1 MSTPT
6 QLEIK
11 DMNLDEGFCVI
22 EAGAGAGKTYNL
34 VRIVKRIS
42 EMPSKNGDGKK
53 RDISRVLLVTFT
65 NAAAMEMRQR
75 LRELLEEEGSSES
88 LQQLSKMQISTIHA
102 FCHRAYAD
110 FGPSAGFPPVNGEPK
125 SGEQIALQIAED
137 FWRGLCGRGEN
148 GTLQFG
154 EVKKATSW
162 IIAGEKFSMNQ
173 SLKDSRLKDFVDD
186 RVATMKLSGTYLTHD
201 TVVGNLLEALE
212 DPTRGNQLADM
223 IRGAYD
229 SCLIDESQDTDSKQ
243 WAIFQKIF
251 RNQTGKLLI
260 MVGDRNQSIYA
271 FRGANVENYKAIT
284 ADARKQEKGLWS
296 LTSNNRSS
304 ESLIGAFNRLFK
316 NNLKAPSDSD
326 YTAFFG
332 NGSEFLHI
340 GIPDYKSGEK
350 PRPKIKAK
358 LLDLGQKNSVRIV
371 QSSGD
376 EDVFNETAR
385 MLLELTKEIPVEKE
399 YQKSEQELA
408 KSIVKEANIGIL
420 TRESRQAQSLHR
432 LLVNRGIPAAL
443 ATKSSVF
450 TSTLAPVIHH
460 LLCCALKPE
469 DSGTRRALFLVQ
481 PHILGVKGDVA
492 DRIIEEDGAVAAW
505 LRDAREKWFDDGFSA
520 AWEALLTTH
529 HLKLSSGECPKT
541 EIAKGPMRLRHLAD
555 LAHIYEL
562 LCKKIQTDKLS
573 PEATVDFLAE
583 RIKNACGAQDDADEA
598 ECIRPESA
606 NPQVIVRTMHTAKGL
621 EYQGVIIPK
630 FGAIKEVKGSRG
642 GLLRAG
648 ASATLI
654 SDSSGSDELEEFGKQ
669 TADEDARLLYV
680 ALTRAQRKITILWG
694 DDPTSDKLD
703 PRRNSGFPVVLA
715 RNGLQGSASRLASF
729 LEGDFAKETENLTEQ
744 DFKAS
749 LRPFYL
755 IEGLE
760 SSNIK
765 TFSAKGSTSFSKL
778 TSKHEDVEDPP
789 NQPEEVKETKTAK
802 EKVPLPFLTF
812 PAGKNAGT
820 VMHSILEEVDFTDAA
835 KEMPSP
841 ATRNTVER
849 LLRECGIFINKDK
862 EKQESEIRKNT
873 ELFLSEL
880 RKWMNCP
887 LKDPSQSKLG
897 SVTNDQRMAEVRF
910 SLACE
915 LNASELHSLR
925 KILAEDHAD
934 NEVLKEKVGEL
945 TKDQVDG
952 LLIGSID
959 LVYHTGGKFY
969 VIDWKSN
976 RIGSSAGSYDLDSMS
991 KEIFKHKYHL
1001 QYTLYAAVLHQ
1012 HMTNIGYPGWNYE
1025 TSFGGCHYLFM
1036 RAFGCD
1042 DQGTGDFFHKP
1053 KLKTIEA
1060 VLELMKPKQQN

>member
-1 MSTPT
+1 MSKE
-6 QLEIK
+6 LKIK
-11 DMNLDEGFCVI
+11 DMNLDKGFCVI

-42 EMPSKNGDGKK
+42 EMAAKDQKGKK
-53 RDISRVLLVTFT
+53 RDISKVLLVTFT

-88 LQQLSKMQISTIHA
+88 LQHLSKMQISTIHA

-125 SGEQIALQIAED
+125 SGEQIAMQIAED
-137 FWRGLCGRGEN
+137 FWRGLCGKGN
-148 GTLQFG
+148 NANLQFG
-154 EVKKATSW
+154 EVKKATAW
-162 IIAGEKFSMNQ
+162 IIAGEKFTMNQ
-173 SLKDSRLKDFVDD
+173 ALQGSGLKKFVDE
-186 RVATMKLSGTYLTHD
+186 RVAMMKLSGTYLTHD

-212 DPTRGNQLADM
+212 DTMRGADLAEM
-223 IRGAYD
+223 IRDAYD
-229 SCLIDESQDTDSKQ
+229 ACLIDESQDTDSKQ

-251 RNQTGKLLI
+251 RDQPGKLLI

-284 ADARKQEKGLWS
+284 ADARKQSDGLWC

-304 ESLIGAFNRLFK
+304 ESLITAFNKLFK
-316 NNLKAPSDSD
+316 NNLDAAKGSDT
-326 YTAFFG
+326 TAFFG

-340 GIPDYKSGEK
+340 GIPNYDSKEK
-350 PRPKIKAK
+350 PRPDIKAK
-358 LLDLGQKNSVRIV
+358 LLDLGKKGSVRVV
-371 QSSGD
+371 QSSED

-385 MLLELTKEIPVEKE
+385 MLLELTNEISVEKD

-469 DSGTRRALFLVQ
+469 DPGIRRALFLVQ
-481 PHILGVKGDVA
+481 PHILGVKGEVA
-492 DRIIEEDGAVAAW
+492 DRIKEEDGAVASW

-529 HLKLSSGECPKT
+529 HLKMSSGECPKT

-654 SDSSGSDELEEFGKQ
+654 SDSSGAEELEEFGKQ

-694 DDPTSDKLD
+694 DNPTSDKLD

-715 RNGLQGSASRLASF
+715 RNGLEGTASCLATF
-729 LEGDFAKETENLTEQ
+729 LEGDFAEQTENLTEQ
-744 DFKAS
+744 DFKKK

-755 IEGLE
+755 IEGQD
-760 SSNIK
+760 SSKIK

-778 TSKHEDVEDPP
+778 TSKHDDVEDPP
-789 NQPEEVKETKTAK
+789 NQPEEGKETKTAT
-802 EKVPLPFLTF
+802 EKIPLPFLTF

-835 KEMPSP
+835 KGKPSA

-849 LLRECGIFINKDK
+849 LLRSCGIFINKDK
-862 EKQESEIRKNT
+862 DKQEADIKKNT

-880 RKWMNCP
+880 RKWMDCP
-887 LKDPSQSKLG
+887 LRDSSSSKLG
-897 SVTNDQRMAEVRF
+897 DVANDRRMAEVRF
-910 SLACE
+910 SLSCE
-915 LNASELHSLR
+915 LSPSELHSLR
-925 KILAEDHAD
+925 NILAEDHAD
-934 NEVLKEKVGEL
+934 NSTLKEQVGEL

-959 LVYHTGGKFY
+959 LVYHTGEKFY

-976 RIGSSAGSYDLDSMS
+976 RIGSNAGSYDLDSMS
-991 KEIFKHKYHL
+991 REIFKHKYHL

-1060 VLELMKPKQQN
+1060 VLELMKPKQKN

>member
-1 MSTPT
+1 MSKE
-6 QLEIK
+6 LEIN
-11 DMNLDEGFCVI
+11 DMNLEEGFCVI

-42 EMPSKNGDGKK
+42 EMPSRDEKGKK
-53 RDISRVLLVTFT
+53 RDISKTLLVTFT

-75 LRELLEEEGSSES
+75 MRELLEEEGTPES

-137 FWRGLCGRGEN
+137 FWRGLCGKGNN

-154 EVKKATSW
+154 EIKNATKW
-162 IIAGEKFSMNQ
+162 IISGEKFAMNLALQ
-173 SLKDSRLKDFVDD
+173 GSGLKKFVED
-186 RVATMKLSGTYLTHD
+186 RVAQMKLSGTYLTHD

-212 DPTRGNQLADM
+212 DPERGDKLAKL
-223 IRGAYD
+223 IRSSYEA
-229 SCLIDESQDTDSKQ
+229 CLIDESQDTDSKQ

-251 RNQTGKLLI
+251 RDQPGKLLI
-260 MVGDRNQSIYA
+260 MVGDRNQSIYG

-284 ADARKQEKGLWS
+284 ADARKQIDGLWRLS
-296 LTSNNRSS
+296 SNNRSS
-304 ESLIGAFNRLFK
+304 ESLIAAFNKLFK
-316 NNLKAPSDSD
+316 NNLESAKGSES
-326 YTAFFG
+326 TAFFG

-340 GIPDYKSGEK
+340 GIPDYDSKEK

-358 LLDLGQKNSVRIV
+358 LLDLGEKSSVRVV
-371 QSSGD
+371 QSSED

-385 MLLELTKEIPVEKE
+385 MLLELTSEIPVDKD
-399 YQKSEQELA
+399 YQKSEHDLA
-408 KSIVKEANIGIL
+408 KAIVKEANIGIL

-469 DSGTRRALFLVQ
+469 DSAIRRALFLVQ
-481 PHILGVKGDVA
+481 PHILGVSGEVA
-492 DRIIEEDGAVAAW
+492 EKIKEEDGTVAAW

-529 HLKLSSGECPKT
+529 HLKLTTGECPKS

-562 LCKKIQTDKLS
+562 ICKKIQSDKLS
-573 PEATVDFLAE
+573 PEATVDYLAE
-583 RIKNACGAQDDADEA
+583 RIKNACGAQEDADEA

-606 NPQVIVRTMHTAKGL
+606 KPQVIVRTMHTAKGL

-630 FGAIKEVKGSRG
+630 FGMIKDVEGSRG
-642 GLLRAG
+642 GLLRE
-648 ASATLI
+648 STQTRLI
-654 SDSSGSDELEEFGKQ
+654 SDSSDPADIERFGSQ

-694 DDPTSDKLD
+694 DDPTPDKLD
-703 PRRNSGFPVVLA
+703 PRKNSGFPVVLA
-715 RNGLQGSASRLASF
+715 RNGLEGKASRLASF
-729 LEGDFAKETENLTEQ
+729 FGTTLVEKTEPIAEAA
-744 DFKAS
+744 FKHA
-749 LRPFYL
+749 LRPFHL
-755 IEGLE
+755 IEGLD
-760 SSNIK
+760 SSGIK

-778 TSKHEDVEDPP
+778 TSKHDDVEDLP
-789 NQPEEVKETKTAK
+789 NKPEDGAETKSKPKKDKIT
-802 EKVPLPFLTF
+802 LPFLTF

-820 VMHSILEEVDFTDAA
+820 VMHSILEQVDFKEAAQDKPTDAT
-835 KEMPSP
+835 KDV
-841 ATRNTVER
+841 VEK
-849 LLRECGIFINKDK
+849 LLRSCGIFIGTDKD
-862 EKQESEIRKNT
+862 KQESEIKKNT
-873 ELFLSEL
+873 DLFLSEL

-887 LKDPSQSKLG
+887 LIDSSRAKLG
-897 SVTNDQRMAEVRF
+897 DVSADRRMSEVRF
-910 SLACE
+910 SLACD
-915 LNASELHSLR
+915 LDYADLHRLR
-925 KILAEDHAD
+925 NLLAEDHAD
-934 NEVLKEKVGEL
+934 NPTLKEEVGEL
-945 TKDQVDG
+945 TKEEVDG

-959 LVYHTGGKFY
+959 LVYHSGDKFY

-976 RIGSSAGSYDLDSMS
+976 RIGSDAGDYDAESMA

-1042 DQGTGDFFHKP
+1042 DQGTGDFFHRP
-1053 KLKTIEA
+1053 KLKTIEG
-1060 VLELMKPKQQN
+1060 VLALMKPKQKK

>member
-1 MSTPT
+1 MSKE
-6 QLEIK
+6 LKIK

-22 EAGAGAGKTYNL
+22 EAGAGAGKTFNL
-34 VRIVKRIS
+34 VRIVKSIS
-42 EMPSKNGDGKK
+42 EMPSKEGDGKK
-53 RDISRVLLVTFT
+53 RDISKVLLVTFT

-75 LRELLEEEGSSES
+75 MRELLEKEGTPES

-110 FGPSAGFPPVNGEPK
+110 FGPSAGFPLVNGEPK

-137 FWRGLCGRGEN
+137 FWRGLCGRRQN

-154 EVKKATSW
+154 EIKNATKW
-162 IIAGEKFSMNQ
+162 IISGEKFTMNQ
-173 SLKDSRLKDFVDD
+173 GLKDSGLLKFVED
-186 RVATMKLSGTYLTHD
+186 RITQMKLSGTYLTHD

-212 DPTRGNQLADM
+212 DPKRGEQLADL
-223 IRGAYD
+223 IRSSYEA
-229 SCLIDESQDTDSKQ
+229 CLIDESQDTDSKQ
-243 WAIFQKIF
+243 WTIFQKIF
-251 RNQTGKLLI
+251 RDQDGKLLI
-260 MVGDRNQSIYA
+260 MVGDRNQSIYG

-284 ADARKQEKGLWS
+284 ADARKQKDGLWCLS
-296 LTSNNRSS
+296 SNNRSS
-304 ESLIGAFNRLFK
+304 KSLIAAFNKLFR
-316 NNLKAPSDSD
+316 NNLTQEKDS
-326 YTAFFG
+326 TAFPFFG
-332 NGSEFLHI
+332 PGSEFLEI
-340 GIPDYKSGEK
+340 GIPNFDSGKK
-350 PRPKIKAK
+350 PRPEKKAE
-358 LLDLGQKNSVRIV
+358 LRDLGENTIRIV
-371 QSSGD
+371 QSSED

-385 MLLELTKEIPVEKE
+385 MLIELTNEIPIKTDYSE
-399 YQKSEQELA
+399 SEQELA
-408 KSIVKEANIGIL
+408 NTIVKDANIGIL
-420 TRESRQAQSLHR
+420 TRESRQAQALHR

-450 TSTLAPVIHH
+450 TSTLAPVLHH

-469 DSGTRRALFLVQ
+469 DSSIRRALFLVQ

-492 DRIIEEDGAVAAW
+492 DRITEEDGAVAAW

-529 HLKLSSGECPKT
+529 HLKLTTGECPKS
-541 EIAKGPMRLRHLAD
+541 EIAKGPMKLRHLAD

-562 LCKKIQTDKLS
+562 ICKKIQADKLS
-573 PEATVDFLAE
+573 PEATVDYLAE
-583 RIKNACGAQDDADEA
+583 RIKNACGAQEDADDA

-606 NPQVIVRTMHTAKGL
+606 KPQVIVRTMHTAKGL

-630 FGAIKEVKGSRG
+630 FGMIKDVKGSRG
-642 GLLRAG
+642 GLLRE
-648 ASATLI
+648 SNQTSLI
-654 SDSSGSDELEEFGKQ
+654 SDSSDPADIERFGSQ

-680 ALTRAQRKITILWG
+680 ALTRAERKITILWG
-694 DDPTSDKLD
+694 NDPAPDKLD
-703 PRRNSGFPVVLA
+703 PRKNSGFPVVLA
-715 RNGLQGSASRLASF
+715 RNGLKGTASCLASF
-729 LEGDFAKETENLTEQ
+729 FGTTLAEKTEPIAE
-744 DFKAS
+744 DAFKNT
-749 LRPFYL
+749 LRPFHL
-755 IEGLE
+755 IEGRD
-760 SSNIK
+760 SSGVK

-835 KEMPSP
+835 KETPSP
-841 ATRNTVER
+841 APRITVER
-849 LLRECGIFINKDK
+849 LLRSCGIFINKDK
-862 EKQESEIRKNT
+862 EKQESEISKNT

-976 RIGSSAGSYDLDSMS
+976 RIGSSASSYDLDSMS

-1060 VLELMKPKQQN
+1060 VLELIKPKQQN

>member
-251 RNQTGKLLI
+251 RNQPGKLLI

-849 LLRECGIFINKDK
+849 LLRACGIFINKDK

>member
-251 RNQTGKLLI
+251 RNQPGKLLI

-340 GIPDYKSGEK
+340 GIPDYDSGKK
-350 PRPKIKAK
+350 PRPDKKAK

-371 QSSGD
+371 QSSED

-385 MLLELTKEIPVEKE
+385 MLLELTKEIPVEKD

-529 HLKLSSGECPKT
+529 HLKLSTGECPKT

-820 VMHSILEEVDFTDAA
+820 VMHSILEEIDFTDAA

-849 LLRECGIFINKDK
+849 LLRACGIFINKDK

-925 KILAEDHAD
+925 KILVEDHAD

>member
-1 MSTPT
+1 MSKE
-6 QLEIK
+6 LKIK

-22 EAGAGAGKTYNL
+22 EAGAGAGKTFNL

-42 EMPSKNGDGKK
+42 EMPSKDGGGKK

-125 SGEQIALQIAED
+125 SGEQIAQQIAED
-137 FWRGLCGRGEN
+137 FWRGLCGKGIN
-148 GTLQFG
+148 ANLQFG

-162 IIAGEKFSMNQ
+162 IIAGEKFTMNQ
-173 SLKDSRLKDFVDD
+173 ALQGSGLKKFVDE
-186 RVATMKLSGTYLTHD
+186 RVAMMKLSGTYLTHD

-212 DPTRGNQLADM
+212 DPMRGAVLAEM
-223 IRGAYD
+223 IRDAYD
-229 SCLIDESQDTDSKQ
+229 ACLIDESQDTDSKQ

-251 RNQTGKLLI
+251 RDQPGKLLI

-284 ADARKQEKGLWS
+284 ADARKQVDGLWC

-304 ESLIGAFNRLFK
+304 ESLITAFNKLFK
-316 NNLKAPSDSD
+316 NNLDAAKGSDT
-326 YTAFFG
+326 TAFFG

-340 GIPDYKSGEK
+340 GIPNYDSKEK
-350 PRPKIKAK
+350 PRPDIKAK
-358 LLDLGQKNSVRIV
+358 LLDLGKKGSVRVV
-371 QSSGD
+371 QSSED
-376 EDVFNETAR
+376 EDVFNETAS
-385 MLLELTKEIPVEKE
+385 MLLELTNEISVEKD

-469 DSGTRRALFLVQ
+469 DPGIRRALFLVQ
-481 PHILGVKGDVA
+481 PHILGVKGEVA
-492 DRIIEEDGAVAAW
+492 DRIKEEDGAVASW

-529 HLKLSSGECPKT
+529 HLKMSSGECPKT

-583 RIKNACGAQDDADEA
+583 RIMNACGAQDDADEA

-630 FGAIKEVKGSRG
+630 FGMIKDVKGSRG
-642 GLLRAG
+642 GLLRE
-648 ASATLI
+648 STQTSLI
-654 SDSSGSDELEEFGKQ
+654 SDSSDPADIERFGSQ

-680 ALTRAQRKITILWG
+680 ALTRAERKITILWG

-703 PRRNSGFPVVLA
+703 PRSNSGFPVVLA
-715 RNGLQGSASRLASF
+715 RNGLDGTASRLASF
-729 LEGDFAKETENLTEQ
+729 LEGDFAEETENLTEQ
-744 DFKAS
+744 DFKKK

-755 IEGLE
+755 IEGQD
-760 SSNIK
+760 SSKIK

-778 TSKHEDVEDPP
+778 TSKHDDVEDPP
-789 NQPEEVKETKTAK
+789 NQPEEAKETKTAK
-802 EKVPLPFLTF
+802 EKIPLPFLTF

-835 KEMPSP
+835 KEKPTA

-849 LLRECGIFINKDK
+849 LLRSCGIFINKDK
-862 EKQESEIRKNT
+862 DKQEAEIKKNT

-880 RKWMNCP
+880 RKWMDCP
-887 LKDPSQSKLG
+887 LRDSSSSKLG
-897 SVTNDQRMAEVRF
+897 DVANDRRMAEVRF
-910 SLACE
+910 SLSCE
-915 LNASELHSLR
+915 LSPSELHSLR
-925 KILAEDHAD
+925 NILAEDHAD
-934 NEVLKEKVGEL
+934 NSTLKEQVGEL

-959 LVYHTGGKFY
+959 LVYHTGEKFY

-976 RIGSSAGSYDLDSMS
+976 RIGSNAGSYDLDSMS
-991 KEIFKHKYHL
+991 REIFKHKYHL

-1060 VLELMKPKQQN
+1060 VLELMKPKLNN

>member
-1 MSTPT
+1 
-6 QLEIK
+6 
-11 DMNLDEGFCVI
+11 
-22 EAGAGAGKTYNL
+22 
-34 VRIVKRIS
+34 
-42 EMPSKNGDGKK
+42 
-53 RDISRVLLVTFT
+53 
-65 NAAAMEMRQR
+65 
-75 LRELLEEEGSSES
+75 
-88 LQQLSKMQISTIHA
+88 
-102 FCHRAYAD
+102 
-110 FGPSAGFPPVNGEPK
+110 
-125 SGEQIALQIAED
+125 
-137 FWRGLCGRGEN
+137 
-148 GTLQFG
+148 
-154 EVKKATSW
+154 
-162 IIAGEKFSMNQ
+162 
-173 SLKDSRLKDFVDD
+173 
-186 RVATMKLSGTYLTHD
+186 
-201 TVVGNLLEALE
+201 
-212 DPTRGNQLADM
+212 
-223 IRGAYD
+223 
-229 SCLIDESQDTDSKQ
+229 
-243 WAIFQKIF
+243 
-251 RNQTGKLLI
+251 
-260 MVGDRNQSIYA
+260 
-271 FRGANVENYKAIT
+271 
-284 ADARKQEKGLWS
+284 
-296 LTSNNRSS
+296 
-304 ESLIGAFNRLFK
+304 
-316 NNLKAPSDSD
+316 
-326 YTAFFG
+326 
-332 NGSEFLHI
+332 
-340 GIPDYKSGEK
+340 
-350 PRPKIKAK
+350 
-358 LLDLGQKNSVRIV
+358 
-371 QSSGD
+371 
-376 EDVFNETAR
+376 
-385 MLLELTKEIPVEKE
+385 
-399 YQKSEQELA
+399 
-408 KSIVKEANIGIL
+408 
-420 TRESRQAQSLHR
+420 
-432 LLVNRGIPAAL
+432 
-443 ATKSSVF
+443 
-450 TSTLAPVIHH
+450 LAPVIHH

-469 DSGTRRALFLVQ
+469 DPGIRRALFLVQ
-481 PHILGVKGDVA
+481 PHILGVKGEVA
-492 DRIIEEDGAVAAW
+492 DRIKEEDGAVASW

-529 HLKLSSGECPKT
+529 HLKMSSGECPKT

-642 GLLRAG
+642 GLLRGG

-654 SDSSGSDELEEFGKQ
+654 SDSSGPDELEEFGKQ

-715 RNGLQGSASRLASF
+715 RNGLEGTASRLASF
-729 LEGDFAKETENLTEQ
+729 LEGDFAEETENLTEQ
-744 DFKAS
+744 DFKKK

-755 IEGLE
+755 IEGQD
-760 SSNIK
+760 SSKIK

-778 TSKHEDVEDPP
+778 TSKHDDVEDPP
-789 NQPEEVKETKTAK
+789 NQPEEGKETKTAK
-802 EKVPLPFLTF
+802 EKIPLPFLTF

-835 KEMPSP
+835 KEKPSA

-849 LLRECGIFINKDK
+849 LLRSCGIFINKDK
-862 EKQESEIRKNT
+862 DKQEADIKKNT

-880 RKWMNCP
+880 RKWMDCP
-887 LKDPSQSKLG
+887 LRDSSSSKLG
-897 SVTNDQRMAEVRF
+897 DVANDRRMAEVRF
-910 SLACE
+910 SLSCE
-915 LNASELHSLR
+915 LSPSELHSLR
-925 KILAEDHAD
+925 NILAEDHAD
-934 NEVLKEKVGEL
+934 NSTLKEQVGEL

-959 LVYHTGGKFY
+959 LVYHTGEKFY

-976 RIGSSAGSYDLDSMS
+976 RIGSNAGSYDLDSMS
-991 KEIFKHKYHL
+991 REIFKHKYHL

-1060 VLELMKPKQQN
+1060 VLELMKPKQKN

>member
-1 MSTPT
+1 MTT
-6 QLEIK
+6 ELKIEN
-11 DMNLDEGFCVI
+11 MNLEEGFCVI
-22 EAGAGAGKTYNL
+22 EAGAGAGKTFNL

-42 EMPSKNGDGKK
+42 EMPSKEGDGKK
-53 RDISRVLLVTFT
+53 RDISKVLLVTFT
-65 NAAAMEMRQR
+65 KAAAMEMRQR
-75 LRELLEEEGSSES
+75 MRELLEKEGTPES

-137 FWRGLCGRGEN
+137 FWRGLCGKN
-148 GTLQFG
+148 QDGTLKFG
-154 EVKKATSW
+154 EIKNATKW
-162 IIAGEKFSMNQ
+162 IISGEKFTMNQ
-173 SLKDSRLKDFVDD
+173 GLKDSGLLKFVED
-186 RVATMKLSGTYLTHD
+186 RITQMKLSGTYLTHD

-212 DPTRGNQLADM
+212 DPKRGEKLAGL
-223 IRGAYD
+223 IRSSYEA
-229 SCLIDESQDTDSKQ
+229 CLIDESQDTDSKQ
-243 WAIFQKIF
+243 WTIFQKIF
-251 RNQTGKLLI
+251 RDQDGKLLI
-260 MVGDRNQSIYA
+260 MVGDRNQSIYG

-284 ADARKQEKGLWS
+284 ADARKQKDGLWCLS
-296 LTSNNRSS
+296 SNNRSS
-304 ESLIGAFNRLFK
+304 KSLIAAFNKLFR
-316 NNLKAPSDSD
+316 NNLTPEKDS
-326 YTAFFG
+326 TAFPFFG
-332 NGSEFLHI
+332 TGSEFLEI
-340 GIPDYKSGEK
+340 GIPKFDSGTK
-350 PRPKIKAK
+350 PRPEKKAD
-358 LLDLGQKNSVRIV
+358 LRDLGKNTIRIV
-371 QSSGD
+371 KASED

-385 MLLELTKEIPVEKE
+385 MLLELTKAIPVDSGFWDSEK
-399 YQKSEQELA
+399 ELA
-408 KSIVKEANIGIL
+408 KTIAKDANIGIL
-420 TRESRQAQSLHR
+420 TRESRQAQALHR

-450 TSTLAPVIHH
+450 TSTLAPVLHH

-469 DSGTRRALFLVQ
+469 DSSIRRALFLVQ

-492 DRIIEEDGAVAAW
+492 DRITEEDGAVAAW

-529 HLKLSSGECPKT
+529 HLKLTTGECPKS
-541 EIAKGPMRLRHLAD
+541 EIAKGPMKLRHLAD

-562 LCKKIQTDKLS
+562 ICKKIQSDKLS
-573 PEATVDFLAE
+573 PEATVDYLAE
-583 RIKNACGAQDDADEA
+583 RIKNACGAQEDADDA

-606 NPQVIVRTMHTAKGL
+606 KPQVIVRTMHTAKGL

-630 FGAIKEVKGSRG
+630 FGMIKDVKGSRG
-642 GLLRAG
+642 GLLRE
-648 ASATLI
+648 SHQTSLV
-654 SDSSGSDELEEFGKQ
+654 SDSSDPADIERFGSQ

-680 ALTRAQRKITILWG
+680 ALTRAERKITILWG
-694 DDPTSDKLD
+694 EDPAPDKLD
-703 PRRNSGFPVVLA
+703 PRKNCGFPVVLA
-715 RNGLQGSASRLASF
+715 RNGLEGTASSLASF
-729 LEGDFAKETENLTEQ
+729 FGTTLAEKTEPIAE
-744 DFKAS
+744 DAFKNT
-749 LRPFYL
+749 LRPFHL
-755 IEGLE
+755 IEGLD
-760 SSNIK
+760 SSGIK

-835 KEMPSP
+835 KETPSP

-849 LLRECGIFINKDK
+849 LLRACGIFINKDK

-976 RIGSSAGSYDLDSMS
+976 RIGSSAVSYDLDSMS
-991 KEIFKHKYHL
+991 KEISKHKYHL

-1042 DQGTGDFFHKP
+1042 DHGTGDFFHKP

>member
-1 MSTPT
+1 MSTPA

-11 DMNLDEGFCVI
+11 YMNLDEGFCVI

-162 IIAGEKFSMNQ
+162 IITGEKFSMNQ

-251 RNQTGKLLI
+251 RNQPGKLLI

-284 ADARKQEKGLWS
+284 ADARKQENGLWC

-304 ESLIGAFNRLFK
+304 ESLIGAFNQLFK

-326 YTAFFG
+326 HTAFFG

-350 PRPKIKAK
+350 PRPEIKAK

-385 MLLELTKEIPVEKE
+385 MLLELTKEIPVEKD

-529 HLKLSSGECPKT
+529 HLKLSTGECPKT

-694 DDPTSDKLD
+694 DDPTFDKLD

-802 EKVPLPFLTF
+802 ETIPLPFLTF

-849 LLRECGIFINKDK
+849 LLRSCGIFINKDK

-915 LNASELHSLR
+915 LNATELHSLR

-1042 DQGTGDFFHKP
+1042 DQGTGDFFHRP
-1053 KLKTIEA
+1053 NLKTIEA

>member
-1 MSTPT
+1 MSKE
-6 QLEIK
+6 LKIK

-42 EMPSKNGDGKK
+42 EMPSKDGDSKK

-137 FWRGLCGRGEN
+137 FWRGLCGKRQN
-148 GTLQFG
+148 GALQFG

-162 IIAGEKFSMNQ
+162 IIAGEKFTMNQ
-173 SLKDSRLKDFVDD
+173 GLKDSGLMKFVED
-186 RVATMKLSGTYLTHD
+186 RITQMKLSGTYLTHD
-201 TVVGNLLEALE
+201 TVIGNLLEALE
-212 DPTRGNQLADM
+212 DATRGKQLAEL
-223 IRGAYD
+223 IRAAYD

-243 WAIFQKIF
+243 WSIFQKIF
-251 RNQTGKLLI
+251 RDQPGKLLI

-284 ADARKQEKGLWS
+284 DDARKQSDGLWC

-304 ESLIGAFNRLFK
+304 ESLISAFNRLFK
-316 NNLKAPSDSD
+316 NNLAAPKDSD
-326 YTAFFG
+326 TTAFFG
-332 NGSEFLHI
+332 PGSEFLHI
-340 GIPDYKSGEK
+340 GIPKYDSGEK
-350 PRPKIKAK
+350 PRPEIKAK

-385 MLLELTKEIPVEKE
+385 MLLELTKEIPVEKD

-715 RNGLQGSASRLASF
+715 RNGLQGSASRLATF
-729 LEGDFAKETENLTEQ
+729 LEGDFAEETENLTEQ
-744 DFKAS
+744 DFKGS

-755 IEGLE
+755 IEGLD
-760 SSNIK
+760 SSKIK

-778 TSKHEDVEDPP
+778 TSKHDDVEDPP

-835 KEMPSP
+835 KETPSP

-849 LLRECGIFINKDK
+849 LLRSCGIFINKDK

-880 RKWMNCP
+880 RKWMNCQ
-887 LKDPSQSKLG
+887 LKDPSRSKLG

>member
-1 MSTPT
+1 MPPE
-6 QLEIK
+6 LDIEK
-11 DMNLDEGFCVI
+11 MNLEEGFCVI

-42 EMPSKNGDGKK
+42 EMPSRDEAGKK
-53 RDISRVLLVTFT
+53 RDISKTLLVTFT

-75 LRELLEEEGSSES
+75 MRELLEEEGTPES

-137 FWRGLCGRGEN
+137 FWRGLCGKGNN

-154 EVKKATSW
+154 EIKNATKW
-162 IIAGEKFSMNQ
+162 IISGEKFAMNLALQ
-173 SLKDSRLKDFVDD
+173 GSGLKKFVED
-186 RVATMKLSGTYLTHD
+186 RVAQMKLSGTYLTHD

-212 DPTRGNQLADM
+212 DPKRGEKLAKL
-223 IRGAYD
+223 IRSSYEA
-229 SCLIDESQDTDSKQ
+229 CLIDESQDTDSKQ

-251 RNQTGKLLI
+251 RDQPGKLLI
-260 MVGDRNQSIYA
+260 MVGDRNQSIYG

-284 ADARKQEKGLWS
+284 ADARKQIDGLWRLS
-296 LTSNNRSS
+296 SNNRSS
-304 ESLIGAFNRLFK
+304 ESLIAAFNKLFK
-316 NNLKAPSDSD
+316 NNLESAKGSES
-326 YTAFFG
+326 TAFFG

-340 GIPDYKSGEK
+340 GIPDYDSKEK

-358 LLDLGQKNSVRIV
+358 LLDLGEKSSVRVV
-371 QSSGD
+371 QSSED

-385 MLLELTKEIPVEKE
+385 MLLELTSEIPVDKD
-399 YQKSEQELA
+399 YQKSEHDLA
-408 KSIVKEANIGIL
+408 KAIVKEANIGIL

-469 DSGTRRALFLVQ
+469 DPGIRRALFLVQ
-481 PHILGVKGDVA
+481 PHILGVKGEIA
-492 DRIIEEDGAVAAW
+492 DRIKEEDGAVASW

-529 HLKLSSGECPKT
+529 HLKLTTGECPKS

-562 LCKKIQTDKLS
+562 ICKKIQSDKLS
-573 PEATVDFLAE
+573 LEATVDYLAE
-583 RIKNACGAQDDADEA
+583 RIKNACGAQEDADEA

-606 NPQVIVRTMHTAKGL
+606 KPQVIVRTMHTAKGL

-630 FGAIKEVKGSRG
+630 FGMIKDVKGSRG
-642 GLLRAG
+642 GLLRE
-648 ASATLI
+648 STQTSLI
-654 SDSSGSDELEEFGKQ
+654 SDSSDPADIERFGSQ

-715 RNGLQGSASRLASF
+715 RNGLEGTASRLASF
-729 LEGDFAKETENLTEQ
+729 FGTTLVEKTEPIVEAA
-744 DFKAS
+744 FKHA
-749 LRPFYL
+749 LRPFHL

-760 SSNIK
+760 SSGIK

-778 TSKHEDVEDPP
+778 TSKHDDVDDLPNKPEDGV
-789 NQPEEVKETKTAK
+789 ETKSKPKKDKIA
-802 EKVPLPFLTF
+802 LPFLTF

-820 VMHSILEEVDFTDAA
+820 VMHSILEQVDFKDAA
-835 KEMPSP
+835 QDKPSD
-841 ATRNTVER
+841 ATKDVVEK
-849 LLRECGIFINKDK
+849 LLRSCGIFIGTDKD
-862 EKQESEIRKNT
+862 KQESEIKKNT
-873 ELFLSEL
+873 DLFLSEL
-880 RKWMNCP
+880 RKWMNCH
-887 LKDPSQSKLG
+887 LIDPSGAKLG
-897 SVTNDQRMAEVRF
+897 DVSADRRMSEVRF
-910 SLACE
+910 SLACD
-915 LNASELHSLR
+915 LDYADLHRLR
-925 KILAEDHAD
+925 KLLAEGHAD
-934 NEVLKEKVGEL
+934 NPTLKEEVGEL
-945 TKDQVDG
+945 TKEEVDG

-959 LVYHTGGKFY
+959 LVYHSGDKFY

-976 RIGSSAGSYDLDSMS
+976 RIGSDAGDYDAESMA

-1001 QYTLYAAVLHQ
+1001 QYTLYAAVLHK

-1036 RAFGCD
+1036 RAYGCD
-1042 DQGTGDFFHKP
+1042 DQGTGDFFHRP
-1053 KLKTIEA
+1053 KLKTIEG
-1060 VLELMKPKQQN
+1060 VLALMKPKQKK

>member
-125 SGEQIALQIAED
+125 SGEQIAMQIAED

-212 DPTRGNQLADM
+212 DPTRGNQLAEM

-251 RNQTGKLLI
+251 RNQPGKLLI

-385 MLLELTKEIPVEKE
+385 MLLELTKEIPVEKD

-529 HLKLSSGECPKT
+529 HLKLSTGECPKT

-630 FGAIKEVKGSRG
+630 FGGIKEVKGSRG

-849 LLRECGIFINKDK
+849 LLRACGIFINKDK

-887 LKDPSQSKLG
+887 LKDPSQSKLE